1 MKKLVLSACAVAFVF
16 GATDIKAEDT
26 PAIVTE
32 EQSCAQDGFY
42 AGLGLG
48 VNYTEVLL
56 DEYENNYHDHNYGN
70 HNKGSNPMLSVVLG
84 YMWHVKERFHIGLEA
99 SVDLGKACAEHREN
113 QISGGATRYF
123 DTTTSINGITPF
135 LGLKFGFVD
144 CESKIMPYLT
154 LGASYTAA
162 KAKLTFWDQSG
173 NYHGSDNQK
182 VCKIAP
188 TVKIGFTKPVR
199 NNWMLSAE
207 ASWRAST
214 NKSRDVLRPDY
225 SGVNNQPCN
234 SKLKNK
240 DSFAF
245 RLLMTHSFKFGR

>member
-1 MKKLVLSACAVAFVF
+1 MKKLVLSACAAAFVF
-16 GATDIKAEDT
+16 GAADIKAEDT
-26 PAIVTE
+26 TAVVSE
-32 EQSCAQDGFY
+32 GQSCAQDGFY

-56 DEYENNYHDHNYGN
+56 DDYEIAYNDHNYEN

-99 SVDLGKACAEHREN
+99 SVDLGKACIYHQEN
-113 QISGGATRYF
+113 QTSGGAGQYF
-123 DTTTSINGITPF
+123 DATTSLNGITPF

-154 LGASYTAA
+154 LGASYTVA
-162 KAKLTFWDQSG
+162 KSIYKDWEDPNNPIT
-173 NYHGSDNQK
+173 YHQK

-207 ASWRAST
+207 ASWRAAT
-214 NKSRDVLRPDY
+214 DKSKDY
-225 SGVNNQPCN
+225 TKDGLTDTV
-234 SKLKNK
+234 KLKNK

>member
-26 PAIVTE
+26 PTIVTE

-56 DEYENNYHDHNYGN
+56 DDYETAFNDHNYEN

-99 SVDLGKACAEHREN
+99 SVDLGKACIHHHEN
-113 QISGGATRYF
+113 QMSATKYKMF
-123 DTTTSINGITPF
+123 DTTTSLNGIVPF

-144 CESKIMPYLT
+144 CESKVMPYLT
-154 LGASYTAA
+154 IGASYSVA
-162 KAKLTFWDQSG
+162 KSKYTLWDNNTG
-173 NYHGSDNQK
+173 NRLADHFQK

-207 ASWRAST
+207 ASWRAAT
-214 NKSRDVLRPDY
+214 DKSKDY
-225 SGVNNQPCN
+225 TENNVTDTV
-234 SKLKNK
+234 KLKNK